1 MATAPP
7 SEAEIDPVAALL
19 RKLRLRD
26 AVTSREEAALRG
38 AIDGTE
44 AFGTGAVIVEEGQ
57 RLDRCL
63 LLVTGFVARA
73 KSLDTGGRQITEIQ
87 VAGDFID
94 LHGFMLK
101 RLDHRL
107 EALAPTRLA
116 SASHDAIRAI
126 TEAEPHL
133 GRLLWL
139 HTLIDAS
146 IQRERLLS
154 IGRRTAIARIAHLLC
169 ELYFRLDVVGEV
181 SGASF
186 RLPVTQ
192 IDLADASGLTSVHV
206 NRMLRQLRDQKLVT
220 FRNGIVEI
228 HDLAAL
234 KELAEFEADYLIL
247 ETEPR

>member
-1 MATAPP
+1 MATASPP
-7 SEAEIDPVAALL
+7 ADDVDPVAALL

-26 AVTSREEAALRG
+26 EVTPREEAALRG

-44 AFGTGAVIVEEGQ
+44 AFDTGAVIVEEGR

-63 LLVTGFVARA
+63 LIVTGFVARA
-73 KSLDTGGRQITEIQ
+73 KSLDEGARQITEVQIP
-87 VAGDFID
+87 GDFID

-116 SASHDAIRAI
+116 SASHQAIRAI

-169 ELYFRLDVVGEV
+169 ELFVRLDVIGAVD
-181 SGASF
+181 GASF

-206 NRMLRQLRDQKLVT
+206 NRMLRQLRDQELVT
-220 FRNGIVEI
+220 FRNGVVDI

-234 KELAEFEADYLIL
+234 KELAAFEPDYLLL
-247 ETEPR
+247 EAEPR